1 VVLGMLGI
9 YIGQLLGVVDYLMRI
24 DEKRG
29 TLYIFYH

>member
-9 YIGQLLGVVDYLMRI
+9 HIGQLLGVIDYLMRI
-24 DEKRG
+24 DEKRE